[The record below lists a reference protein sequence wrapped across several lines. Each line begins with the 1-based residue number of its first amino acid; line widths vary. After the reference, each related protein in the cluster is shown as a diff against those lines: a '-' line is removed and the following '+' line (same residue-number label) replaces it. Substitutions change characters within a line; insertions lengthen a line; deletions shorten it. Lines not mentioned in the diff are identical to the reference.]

1 MRSREAPEPP
11 PVLLFDGVCNLCN
24 GIVRFVIRRDPP
36 PAQMRFAALQSDAG
50 RRLLGEHG
58 LPSDRLDTF
67 VLIERGRAYQRST
80 AALRTL
86 RRIGLPW
93 SLLYP
98 LIVVPRLLRDAVY
111 DWIAR
116 HRYGWFGRRD
126 ACVVPTPEIE
136 SRFLR

>member
-1 MRSREAPEPP
+1 MGEAPEPP

-24 GIVRFVIRRDPP
+24 GIVRFVILRDPAP
-36 PAQMRFAALQSDAG
+36 GRFRFAALQSDAG
-50 RRLLGEHG
+50 QRLLRQHG
-58 LPSDRLDTF
+58 LPVDDLDTF
-67 VLIERGRAYQRST
+67 VLIEGDRAYLRST

-93 SLLYP
+93 SLLYA
-98 LIVVPRLLRDAVY
+98 LIVVPRFLRDPVY

-116 HRYGWFGRRD
+116 HRYGWFGRRG
-126 ACVVPTPEIE
+126 ACFVPAPEIE